1 VVMTPEQN
9 LEYLIELLE
18 LAMQGAQATATRM
31 AEYIR
36 WRTAEITLRTY
47 FHAPGEWYGA
57 RPGEPPAYGSGT
69 LSRSLYVIP
78 AYSGLRATAIV
89 QTDLDY
95 SRILEFGCVV
105 TPKDKKFMH
114 WVDSR
119 GSWYHPMLVV
129 PEHPYLSSTTEDSIL
144 DDSLQEEAIDE
155 YRDWDP

>member
-1 VVMTPEQN
+1 MAVTPEQN
-9 LEYLIELLE
+9 LERLIWLLE
-18 LAMQGAQATATRM
+18 LAMKGAPATANRM

-47 FHAPGEWYGA
+47 FHAPGEWYGS
-57 RPGEPPAYGSGT
+57 RPGEPPAYASGT
-69 LSRSLYVIP
+69 LARSLYVIP
-78 AYSGLRATAIV
+78 AYGGLRATATV

-119 GSWYHPMLVV
+119 GSWYHPLLVV
-129 PEHPYLSSTTEDSIL
+129 PEHPYLSSTTDDSIY
-144 DDSLQEEAIDE
+144 DHSLQEEAIE
-155 YRDWDP
+155 EFILYDP

>member
-1 VVMTPEQN
+1 MAVTPEQN
-9 LEYLIELLE
+9 LEQLIRILE
-18 LAMQGAQATATRM
+18 LAMDGAQATANRM

-36 WRTAEITLRTY
+36 WRTAEIKLRTY
-47 FHAPGEWYGA
+47 FHAPGEWYGS
-57 RPGEPPAYGSGT
+57 RPGEPPAYASGT
-69 LSRSLYVIP
+69 LARSLYVIP

-119 GSWYHPMLVV
+119 GSWYHPLLVV
-129 PEHPYLSSTTEDSIL
+129 PEHPYLSSTTDDSIY
-144 DDSLQEEAIDE
+144 DGSLRDEATEEF
-155 YRDWDP
+155 RKFDP